1 MPWDPKR
8 DGPFGV
14 WLRGGAPLGEGRT
27 ADVVVG
33 ERTSATRDVVAE
45 GRTDDGGRFKRVT
58 DQLGNEV
65 TERTDKHGGEHRD
78 VRIKLR
84 LG

>member
-8 DGPFGV
+8 DGPFGA

-33 ERTSATRDVVAE
+33 ERTSATRDLVNE
-45 GRTDDGGRFKRVT
+45 GRTDDGGRFKRTT
-58 DQLGNEV
+58 DQLGNRV
-65 TERTDKHGGEHRD
+65 TERTDAHGGEHRD
-78 VRIKLR
+78 VHIKLR

>member
-1 MPWDPKR
+1 MPWDPQR
-8 DGPFGV
+8 DGPFGL
-14 WLRGGAPLGEGRT
+14 WLRGGAPLGAGRT

-65 TERTDKHGGEHRD
+65 TERTDSRGGEHRD